1 MSQDAQDNEAAATP
15 DSEIS
20 SFGTWVRDNRIKQS
34 RSVSELAKSARIAIA
49 TLHGIENGK
58 FQNPQDATKRKLEKA
73 LKLTAPPPPPP
84 PSPVA
89 GIGPLEDFNPHV
101 KNKWPKRPGVY
112 VFYDKNERPIYVGQ
126 SADISTRLSHHFGM
140 FWFKYPIVAKVSFV
154 EVKDTTVR
162 KQLESAL
169 IRFMKNS
176 LVINEQ
182 GVKSS
187 A

>member
-1 MSQDAQDNEAAATP
+1 MSQDAQDDEDIAAP

-34 RSVSELAKSARIAIA
+34 MSISELAKSAGIAVA

-58 FQNPQDATKRKLEKA
+58 FQNPQAATKSKLTAA
-73 LKLTAPPPPPP
+73 LKLTTPPPDK
-84 PSPVA
+84 PSPIA
-89 GIGPLEDFNPHV
+89 GIGPLEDFYPHD
-101 KNKWPKRPGVY
+101 KTDWPKCSGVY
-112 VFYDKNERPIYVGQ
+112 VLYDKNERPVYVGQ
-126 SADISTRLSHHFGM
+126 SSNISIRLSHHFGM
-140 FWFKYPIVAKVSFV
+140 FWFKHPIVAKGSFV
-154 EVKDTTVR
+154 EVKDATLR

-169 IRFMKNS
+169 IRFMKKS
-176 LVINEQ
+176 LVINVQ